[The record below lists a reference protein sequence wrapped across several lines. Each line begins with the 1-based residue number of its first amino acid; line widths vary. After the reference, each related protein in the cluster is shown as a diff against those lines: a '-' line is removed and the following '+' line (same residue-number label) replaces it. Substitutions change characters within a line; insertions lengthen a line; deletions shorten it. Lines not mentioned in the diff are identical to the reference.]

1 MSYRGT
7 VSGGVVVLPPEAKL
21 ADGTEVTIEV
31 APSSPQNRTFYERFR
46 EFAGIAKDMPSDLAM
61 NHDHYLHGH
70 PKK

>member
-21 ADGTEVTIEV
+21 ADGTVVTVEV
-31 APSSPQNRTFYERFR
+31 APSSQHRTFYERFR